1 MSKSDYDASLDIGH
15 KSFVMVGDVLVGV
28 AFCFKYMHTTIVSY
42 VEQLKE
48 AKVNVKRIRQQI
60 IKRI

>member
-28 AFCFKYMHTTIVSY
+28 VAFCFKYMHTTIVSY
-42 VEQLKE
+42 VEQL
-48 AKVNVKRIRQQI
+48 
-60 IKRI
+60 